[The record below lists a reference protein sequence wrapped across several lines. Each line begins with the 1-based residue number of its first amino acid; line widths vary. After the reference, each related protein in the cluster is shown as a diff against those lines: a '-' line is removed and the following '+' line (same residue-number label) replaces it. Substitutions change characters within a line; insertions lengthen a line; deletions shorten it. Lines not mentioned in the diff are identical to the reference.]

1 MPERKNQK
9 NLFIETLKW
18 ISGKLKSNN
27 IPYMV
32 TGGSAVG
39 FWGHIRTTMDIDI
52 VIQIPQSKVNAFAQ
66 SIKDEAY
73 IDEQEI
79 RESFGAQGLFNVIY
93 NKTSFKVD
101 FIIKRNEPYESEK
114 FARKVNINFL
124 NNDLYV
130 ISPEDLIISK
140 MLWSKSSGG
149 SERQAKDCESI
160 YLLNKDRLDMKYM
173 QKWIQYFNLNA
184 DFQKIAES

>member
-1 MPERKNQK
+1 
-9 NLFIETLKW
+9 
-18 ISGKLKSNN
+18 
-27 IPYMV
+27 MV

-52 VIQIPQSKVNAFAQ
+52 VIQIPQSKVNAFVQ

-79 RESFGAQGLFNVIY
+79 LESFGAQGLFNVIY

-101 FIIKRNEPYESEK
+101 FIIKKNDPYESEK

-124 NNDLYV
+124 NNILYV

-149 SERQAKDCESI
+149 SERQIKDCESI

-173 QKWIQYFNLNA
+173 QKWIKYYNLNA
-184 DFQKIAES
+184 DFQKLAKS